1 MGADDREA
9 LAGSRGA
16 REQMQSEDDVAWP
29 AAMWIPREAAT
40 LDMEARERRYEFLA
54 MWRQDEDAAP
64 VGRVDKHLFL
74 RAMYVFHQWREVWWE
89 EYIISL
95 IE

>member
-1 MGADDREA
+1 
-9 LAGSRGA
+9 
-16 REQMQSEDDVAWP
+16 MQFEDDVAWA
-29 AAMWIPREAAT
+29 AAMWIPGEAAI
-40 LDMEARERRYEFLA
+40 LDMEMRERRYELLA
-54 MWRQDEDAAP
+54 MWRQDLDAAF
-64 VGRVDKHLFL
+64 VGRVGRDLFL

>member
-1 MGADDREA
+1 
-9 LAGSRGA
+9 
-16 REQMQSEDDVAWP
+16 MQHLW
-29 AAMWIPREAAT
+29 
-40 LDMEARERRYEFLA
+40 
-54 MWRQDEDAAP
+54 
-64 VGRVDKHLFL
+64 GRVDKYPFL